1 MDIHLNLEGKIVQ
14 KLDAFC
20 ENRGENRST
29 LIRRIIYRELAKY
42 DYLGEE
48 KKKAVL
54 KGWDDEQE
62 EHQ

>member
-1 MDIHLNLEGKIVQ
+1 MDNMDIHLNLKEKIVH
-14 KLDAFC
+14 KLDTFC

-29 LIRRIIYRELAKY
+29 LIRRIIYRELARH

-54 KGWDDEQE
+54 KGWDDEGG
-62 EHQ
+62 